1 VTLSSLR
8 SVAMF
13 GAMFG
18 GARPSPEER
27 LVRAVR
33 AGDATALG
41 EVYDAHHEAVRA
53 FARRLLGDDAA
64 AEDLV
69 HDVFVALPDAL
80 GSFQGNASLR
90 TFLISV
96 AVNRA
101 RHEKRSTARRLGAYE
116 RLHAEPRGESDDPEH
131 LRARRAL
138 AQRLSRCIAQL
149 PMEQRVAIVLC
160 VVEERTSV
168 EAAEIVGVPEATMRT
183 RVFHAR
189 RKLRELM
196 ESEVSR

>member
-1 VTLSSLR
+1 
-8 SVAMF
+8 VALF

-27 LVRAVR
+27 LVRA
-33 AGDATALG
+33 GDAQALG
-41 EVYDAHHEAVRA
+41 EVYDQHHEAVRA

-101 RHEKRSTARRLGAYE
+101 RHERRSTARRLGAYE

>member
-1 VTLSSLR
+1 MTLSSLR
-8 SVAMF
+8 SVALF

-18 GARPSPEER
+18 GVRPSPEER

-80 GSFQGNASLR
+80 GSFQGHASLR

-131 LRARRAL
+131 LRARRSL
-138 AQRLSRCIAQL
+138 AQTLSRCIAQL

>member
-1 VTLSSLR
+1 MTLSSLR
-8 SVAMF
+8 SVALF

-33 AGDATALG
+33 EGDTAALG

-131 LRARRAL
+131 LRARRSL
-138 AQRLSRCIAQL
+138 AQTLSRCIARL

>member
-1 VTLSSLR
+1 MSLSSLR
-8 SVAMF
+8 SVALF

-18 GARPSPEER
+18 GALPSPEER

-41 EVYDAHHEAVRA
+41 EVYDHHHEAVRA

-80 GSFQGNASLR
+80 GSFLGHASLR

-116 RLHAEPRGESDDPEH
+116 RLHAEPRGESHDPEH
-131 LRARRAL
+131 HHARRTL
-138 AQRLSRCIAQL
+138 AQTLSRGIAQL